1 MLKFMYSSLSP
12 LTNDHL
18 KEAFS
23 DGQFTA
29 VFQPKLSLID
39 GRTLGV
45 ESFIRWCHPEFGTL
59 LPGEFLAFIAA
70 AGRMEDLTG
79 LMLHE
84 AARVASLWRS
94 ERRHWTVNV
103 NLGAEDLDNPHLVR
117 HLSDLMTAYAL
128 PTEAIAIDVPEAALV
143 ADPKRRLAALRNLKE
158 HGTHIALDTSGI
170 DLLPASAISALHF
183 SELKIGG
190 TSLIKFAHSIAHSH
204 KGLIAERLEIAMRE
218 GLSMTAT
225 RVEDIEMIKP
235 LADMGFSA
243 AQGTFFRHPDT
254 VEGLSNWSSDWLLPV
269 LSGERPPRADTIA
282 RARANLT
289 DPDLVI
295 IPESTTPADPNQ
307 SSALRPSTVPIEN
320 GQSDARKLGSHKL
333 VAANS

>member
-1 MLKFMYSSLSP
+1 MLTLMYSSLSP

-18 KEAFS
+18 NEAFS
-23 DGQFTA
+23 EGQFAA

-59 LPGEFLAFIAA
+59 LPGEFLAFVAA

-84 AARVASLWRS
+84 AARVASVWRS

-103 NLGAEDLDNPHLVR
+103 NLGAEDLDNPHLVQ
-117 HLSDLMTAYAL
+117 HISDLMTAYAL
-128 PTEAIAIDVPEAALV
+128 PTEAIAVDVPEAALT
-143 ADPKRRLAALRNLKE
+143 AAPERRLANLKKLKE

-170 DLLPASAISALHF
+170 DLLPSSDISALHF

-190 TSLIKFAHSIAHSH
+190 TSLIKFARSIARSH
-204 KGLIAERLEIAMRE
+204 KGLIAERLEIATRE

-225 RVEDIEMIKP
+225 RVEDIETIKP

-269 LSGERPPRADTIA
+269 LSGERPPRADTLA
-282 RARANLT
+282 RARATLT
-289 DPDLVI
+289 DPDLLI
-295 IPESTTPADPNQ
+295 IPELQHSPDLAEGNKCDVTELD
-307 SSALRPSTVPIEN
+307 
-320 GQSDARKLGSHKL
+320 SHKL
-333 VAANS
+333 VAAIS